1 MHLDVEN
8 LNKFYSETIL
18 GQFTKKQIQDS
29 VKKLWGTQIKGQI
42 AGYGFSPPV
51 LSLFLNVKQ
60 QMLCLMPGQQG
71 AMPWPEKKTSCTVL
85 VEETSWP
92 IATEAID
99 RLVVLHGL
107 ETSEKLKDLF
117 QEIWRVLAPSARV
130 IFVVPNRSGWWARS
144 EATPFGQGRPYSIRQ
159 LKNQL
164 KSNRFQI
171 EQYVTALY
179 APPLEKIHLFR
190 AAEFLENLGDRFHSR
205 LGAGIIVLE
214 ASKQIFAVNAP
225 PQGKEVS
232 APIAVLEEFSDP
244 KPVSKT
250 YLR

>member
-8 LNKFYSETIL
+8 LNKFYTETPL

-29 VKKLWGTQIKGQI
+29 VKKLWGTQLTGQI
-42 AGYGFSPPV
+42 AGYGFSPPI
-51 LSLFLNVKQ
+51 LSLFLNAQQ
-60 QMLCLMPGQQG
+60 QMVCLMPGQQG
-71 AMPWPEKKTSCTVL
+71 VMTWPGKKNSCTVL

-92 IATEAID
+92 IATGTID

-130 IFVVPNRSGWWARS
+130 IFVVPNRTGWWARS
-144 EATPFGQGRPYSIRQ
+144 EVTPFGQGRPYSIRQ

-164 KSNRFQI
+164 KSNRFQV

-179 APPLEKIHLFR
+179 APPLEKIHLLR
-190 AAEFLENLGDRFHSR
+190 IAKVLENLGDRFHSR

-214 ASKQIFAVNAP
+214 ASKQIYAVNAP
-225 PQGKEVS
+225 PLGKKVS
-232 APIAVLEEFSDP
+232 GPVTILEEFSDP
-244 KPVSKT
+244 KPASKT